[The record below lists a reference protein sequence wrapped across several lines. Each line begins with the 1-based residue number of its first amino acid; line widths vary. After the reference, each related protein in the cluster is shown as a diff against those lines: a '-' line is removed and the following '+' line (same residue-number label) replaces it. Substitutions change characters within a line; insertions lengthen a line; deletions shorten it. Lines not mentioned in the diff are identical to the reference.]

1 MTYAHKRI
9 KTKKL
14 NKDRD
19 KKELQTNISKFN
31 TTQNQDNNDYNDRI
45 EKEKCEIKS

>member
-14 NKDRD
+14 NKSKDRD
-19 KKELQTNISKFN
+19 KKELKTNISKFN
-31 TTQNQDNNDYNDRI
+31 AT
-45 EKEKCEIKS
+45 

>member
-14 NKDRD
+14 NKSKDRD
-19 KKELQTNISKFN
+19 KKELLDKYF
-31 TTQNQDNNDYNDRI
+31 
-45 EKEKCEIKS
+45 